1 MKKRILVIIM
11 VVFLC
16 MLPQNVFAMSPPN
29 LMFDSS
35 EVTDTNAVFGFR
47 LLNGGK
53 MISGFEFV
61 MFQNDVMVKSG
72 YKSILSDAQ
81 RINITVDMNKDLSL
95 ELVPETNYAFYIY
108 ATYIENGELEYYRQS
123 FHFTT
128 PKKAV
133 PEETTTSPE
142 EATFVR
148 MPTEEETE
156 APQSDPAKVV
166 IKSAKN
172 SKKKA
177 IVVKWKKVNN
187 AQKYKIQYASKK
199 TFKKAKTKT
208 VKKLT
213 YTIRKLR
220 IGKNY
225 YVRVRAISGNVKG
238 KWSRA
243 RKIKIEQ

>member
-1 MKKRILVIIM
+1 MKKRILAIIM

-16 MLPQNVFAMSPPN
+16 MLPQNVFALSPPN
-29 LMFDSS
+29 LTFSS
-35 EVTDTNAVFGFR
+35 EVADTNAVLNFR
-47 LLNGGK
+47 LLLVRE
-53 MISGFEFV
+53 MISGFELIV
-61 MFQNDVMVKSG
+61 FQDDVMIKSG
-72 YKSILSDAQ
+72 YKSIVSDDTE
-81 RINITVDMNKDLSL
+81 IKVTFDLNKDLSL
-95 ELVPETNYAFYIY
+95 ELIPETEYRFVVY
-108 ATYIENGELEYYRQS
+108 ATYLEKYNLKYYWTTS
-123 FHFTT
+123 KFTT
-128 PKKAV
+128 RKKAI
-133 PEETTTSPE
+133 PEETMTSPE